1 MGDLREI
8 MIQHTCNLYYM
19 ADELRDNQKHKG
31 GGQWMIWSLPMSMS
45 VCARKSGQQHGIAR
59 KKIPEEI
66 VGMGFWIYKPMP
78 KSS

>member
-1 MGDLREI
+1 
-8 MIQHTCNLYYM
+8 M

-59 KKIPEEI
+59 KKKTLKKLL
-66 VGMGFWIYKPMP
+66 GWGFGYTNQCPSP
-78 KSS
+78 VEV